1 MRRMVMGAIAL
12 MVVLSACE
20 IRAEINVNDDGSGTF
35 GFVFGMESLL
45 FGTLPSDVDPIAQA
59 RQELQSDGL
68 PWEIED
74 YRAEGLRGFR
84 ATLPFR
90 SLDHLK
96 QMMAEQARATGSS
109 AFDVGEDGD
118 FVLEKD
124 ASGGWI
130 FRATGNTDLASGLG
144 DLSNP
149 LGENPFESPSFG
161 ADFGDPSMDFGGPG
175 FSDPALNPG
184 DPNVNLDEAPDLGFT
199 SPFGDPSALPSEL
212 DAVLRFEFHVALPGD
227 AATSN
232 ADETKADG
240 GKTTFIWRVG
250 LTQPGP
256 AELTATTTPAAGGIP
271 LVPIAG
277 GLLVLGG
284 GAYVFVRKR
293 GGSIT
298 GPPPVLLEGLPPVNG
313 SPLPP
318 LEPEPASVGAPSPHE
333 TVEQPSLLDDLGY

>member
-124 ASGGWI
+124 ASGGWV
-130 FRATGNTDLASGLG
+130 FHATGNTDLASGLG

-161 ADFGDPSMDFGGPG
+161 ADFGDPSLDL
-175 FSDPALNPG
+175 SD
-184 DPNVNLDEAPDLGFT
+184 EELGFT

-212 DAVLRFEFHVALPGD
+212 DVVLRFEFHVTLPGD

-256 AELTATTTPAAGGIP
+256 ADLAATTTPAAGGIP

-284 GAYVFVRKR
+284 AAVVLLRKR
-293 GGSIT
+293 GGSLS

-313 SPLPP
+313 APLPP

-333 TVEQPSLLDDLGY
+333 IVEQPSLLDDLGQSN